1 MHIQHLVINIALKEM
16 CHSSSGQEHAFTLN
30 TPCQV
35 RENSKT
41 LKKYSKI
48 LKY

>member
-1 MHIQHLVINIALKEM
+1 MHLQHLVINTALKEM

-30 TPCQV
+30 TPCRV

-41 LKKYSKI
+41 LKNTAKF
-48 LKY
+48 